1 MSKGMDRK
9 KDTKK
14 KPAKTLMEKRAAK
27 KQKKEIKPFS
37 IARSALVS
45 AYRLRVHTPIPDA
58 SHPHLACAQSRCRR
72 CNTSEQVPAI
82 QLSGAAFQ
90 LVLPGVVHGG
100 PACFIPSR
108 RVADWAMSL
117 AGRRMS

>member
-45 AYRLRVHTPIPDA
+45 AYRLTLKY
-58 SHPHLACAQSRCRR
+58 SW
-72 CNTSEQVPAI
+72 
-82 QLSGAAFQ
+82 GG
-90 LVLPGVVHGG
+90 GVV
-100 PACFIPSR
+100 
-108 RVADWAMSL
+108 RVCDAAR
-117 AGRRMS
+117 AGVWIGLERVRSPLGA